1 MSQELVSQRIKRTC
15 EGCGGVKEWELVN
28 APDSAAQEMQ
38 QYYTI
43 IREVFSE
50 AEGRFVKLAVQACSL
65 PCVAVAALKLATPLA
80 DEPTDNIDLGSLR
93 ASRIN

>member
-15 EGCGGVKEWELVN
+15 EGCGSVREWELVN

-43 IREVFSE
+43 VREIFSE
-50 AEGRFVKLAVQACSL
+50 QEGRYIKLAVQACSL
-65 PCVAVAALKLATPLA
+65 ACVPVAALKLAAPQVE
-80 DEPTDNIDLGSLR
+80 EPADNIDLGSLR
-93 ASRIN
+93 TNRIN